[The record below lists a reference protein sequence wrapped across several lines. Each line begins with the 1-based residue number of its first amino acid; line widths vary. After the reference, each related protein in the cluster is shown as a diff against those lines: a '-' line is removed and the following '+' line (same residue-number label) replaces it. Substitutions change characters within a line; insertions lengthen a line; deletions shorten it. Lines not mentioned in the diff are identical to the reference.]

1 MKGTAA
7 GEMVVVLMARYGGWI
22 AWWRHELKGTQG
34 EKGTAAGE
42 IEPGTS
48 RKTGDG
54 GGRRDKQLSQ
64 AAVEG

>member
-7 GEMVVVLMARYGGWI
+7 GEIVVVVVAWYGGI
-22 AWWRHELKGTQG
+22 AWWRHELKGKRG

-54 GGRRDKQLSQ
+54 GGRCDKQLSQ
-64 AAVEG
+64 AAAEG

>member
-1 MKGTAA
+1 
-7 GEMVVVLMARYGGWI
+7 
-22 AWWRHELKGTQG
+22 LKGKQG
-34 EKGTAAGE
+34 EKGTTAGE

-48 RKTGDG
+48 IKMRDG